1 MSQTRQGSLVANEIN
16 KKYMARKGRPKGQ
29 VSRRCL
35 IDDPILAPYEI
46 HVDEGMMNYMMV
58 NKKNGKTEG
67 YYASLPHL
75 VRAIMRKRHVPH
87 DGSRTYTL
95 SEYVKGMTNL
105 YNAMKDV
112 LVPVYHK

>member
-75 VRAIMRKRHVPH
+75 VRAIMRIRHVPH